1 VTNVE
6 ALMPT
11 LLAGLAIAELPEFI
25 AFDLLRS
32 GQVEALLPDWTMALG
47 GLFFVT
53 PTARARSA
61 KVTALAS
68 FLIEQLSRPEWL
80 VDPA

>member
-1 VTNVE
+1 MTNVE